1 MADQNRE
8 TPMSIAETS
17 LIGKR
22 GSVVLP
28 PRLRQQLGIR
38 EGSLVMLEEREG
50 GILIRP
56 LAELIEEYTPERRA
70 ELMLNNAVD
79 EQDYQDAVL
88 EVQRMGIDPA
98 SIPHRGPGGD

>member
-1 MADQNRE
+1 
-8 TPMSIAETS
+8 MSIAETGG
-17 LIGKR
+17 IGKR

-56 LAELIEEYTPERRA
+56 LAELIEEYTPQRRA
-70 ELMLNNAVD
+70 ELVLNNAVD
-79 EQDYQDAVL
+79 EQDYQEAL
-88 EVQRMGIDPA
+88 QEVRRMGLDPA
-98 SIPHRGPGGD
+98 VIAHQKPSGE